1 MINDNAFSKILVP
14 IPMSD
19 QSQTTGVV
27 SFQDPNNSPIGP
39 DVDNNHLLVIVTIVA
54 MQKTLLVMKVN
65 TPGNPPPPMAS
76 QSGNFSP
83 YWPWPL
89 ITQDPLAN
97 IARKSKQICL
107 KVFIQTWNKSPRKVI
122 MFVCD
127 SAFEASEVFIL
138 SWLNSAKA
146 QVPIKRIC
154 SLKPSLDCWPVHSI
168 CRNSY
173 KPQNFANT
181 LGQNSALIL
190 TLCHM

>member
-1 MINDNAFSKILVP
+1 MILISHFIQGIMSLHVHSKGFLVP
-14 IPMSD
+14 CSSKESQNIPGNHFHPYGRND

-107 KVFIQTWNKSPRKVI
+107 KVFIQTWNKSP
-122 MFVCD
+122 
-127 SAFEASEVFIL
+127 
-138 SWLNSAKA
+138 
-146 QVPIKRIC
+146 
-154 SLKPSLDCWPVHSI
+154 
-168 CRNSY
+168 
-173 KPQNFANT
+173 
-181 LGQNSALIL
+181 
-190 TLCHM
+190 